1 MLVGAEHRQAKDA
14 RSVSFQGTTQFIAP
28 INSIGSLPKRS
39 RPRADLQHNI
49 AMLQLQPKLRSFAA
63 SAKTSTILDLQWA
76 EKIGP
81 KSAIQ

>member
-1 MLVGAEHRQAKDA
+1 MVGAEHRHAKDA
-14 RSVSFQGTTQFIAP
+14 RSVRFQGTSHFIAP
-28 INSIGSLPKRS
+28 INSIGSLPKRP
-39 RPRADLQHNI
+39 RPKADFQHNI
-49 AMLQLQPKLRSFAA
+49 AILRLQPKLRSFAA